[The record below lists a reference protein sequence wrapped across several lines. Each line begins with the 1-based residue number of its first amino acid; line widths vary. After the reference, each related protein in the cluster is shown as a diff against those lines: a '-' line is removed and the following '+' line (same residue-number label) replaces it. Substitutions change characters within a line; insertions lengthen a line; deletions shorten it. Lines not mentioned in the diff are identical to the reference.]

1 MYQHCSKPSI
11 CIVILIL
18 QQPYEAQA
26 IMAIP
31 MGQIKLRHKKKN
43 KKLESDHAV

>member
-11 CIVILIL
+11 RIVILIL

-26 IMAIP
+26 IIIP
-31 MGQIKLRHKKKN
+31 MGQIKLRHKKK
-43 KKLESDHAV
+43 